1 MVSVVASQF
10 CPCSVKAVTES
21 EIVSLPA
28 VSDSLRPMDHNPPGS
43 SVHGTLQIRILEWVA
58 MPSSKGRPQG
68 LNPDLLHCRQ
78 IFYCLSHQGSRKAV
92 TDNME
97 IGSQQDLANRP
108 YFAICGLGQQ
118 WKFYSHFNYWHRRGL
133 EAHLKQEYV
142 KALWLW
148 GDSEKHSF

>member
-1 MVSVVASQF
+1 VGCHALLQGKTPGIKPRSPALQADF
-10 CPCSVKAVTES
+10 LLS
-21 EIVSLPA
+21 E
-28 VSDSLRPMDHNPPGS
+28 PP
-43 SVHGTLQIRILEWVA
+43 RK
-58 MPSSKGRPQG
+58 P
-68 LNPDLLHCRQ
+68 
-78 IFYCLSHQGSRKAV
+78 SRKAV

>member
-1 MVSVVASQF
+1 
-10 CPCSVKAVTES
+10 
-21 EIVSLPA
+21 
-28 VSDSLRPMDHNPPGS
+28 MDHNPPGS

-58 MPSSKGRPQG
+58 MPSSKGRSQG

-118 WKFYSHFNYWHRRGL
+118 WKFYSHFNCWHRRGL
-133 EAHLKQEYV
+133 VAHLKQEYV